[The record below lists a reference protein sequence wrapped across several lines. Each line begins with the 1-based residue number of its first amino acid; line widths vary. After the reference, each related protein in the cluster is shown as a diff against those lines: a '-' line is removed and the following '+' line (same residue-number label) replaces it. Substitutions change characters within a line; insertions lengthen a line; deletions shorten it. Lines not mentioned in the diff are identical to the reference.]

1 MLAHDLQ
8 PASMVEDRGFLAFLE
23 AIDPKYTPP
32 SRRTIMRV
40 HLPAL
45 YETTKE
51 KLMNEIATVEWC
63 SLTTD
68 AWTSNATEGYLTVTC
83 HYFTSQWELRSV
95 VLKTVH
101 VTTRHTSENLAATL
115 SGITNEWK
123 ITNKVACVVTDNA
136 NNMTGAI
143 RLNHWKQLPCFAHTI
158 NLVVDSALKA
168 DPSVIEMRKAC
179 RDIVSFFHKS
189 TNASSKLIAVQK
201 QMSKEEHKLIQE
213 VETRWNST
221 FYMLERIV
229 EQHEAITTALCLLDR
244 SDLCIPTTVVT
255 VMKELIDILRPFEA
269 VTHEVSSDTYI
280 SASKI
285 IPLARS
291 LQKLSGRV
299 TSNETVSKVG
309 EELATQMRRRFLG
322 MENNILLGSSTMLD
336 PRFKKLAFVDTG
348 AIANILRSITSELV
362 ARAPSDEDVDT
373 IQMAEQLE
381 EETLEVGNCGADESL
396 WQFLD
401 QRVAE
406 TASTLTPAA
415 DATVEVNQYIK
426 IKNIERKEN
435 AIEWWKSKGATTY
448 TSLQHLAKK
457 YLSVPATSVPS
468 ERLFSKAG
476 ELISKKRN
484 RLKDKNIDMYLFLNK
499 NLNLK

>member
-1 MLAHDLQ
+1 M
-8 PASMVEDRGFLAFLE
+8 
-23 AIDPKYTPP
+23 
-32 SRRTIMRV
+32 
-40 HLPAL
+40 
-45 YETTKE
+45 
-51 KLMNEIATVEWC
+51 
-63 SLTTD
+63 
-68 AWTSNATEGYLTVTC
+68 TC

-101 VTTRHTSENLAATL
+101 VTTRHTSENLAAIL

-143 RLNHWKQLPCFAHTI
+143 RLNHWMQLPCFAHTI
-158 NLVVDSALKA
+158 NLVVSNSALKA

-179 RDIVSFFHKS
+179 RDIVSFSGFHKS

-221 FYMLERIV
+221 FYMLKRIV

-269 VTHEVSSDTYI
+269 VIREVSSDTYI

-381 EETLEVGNCGADESL
+381 EETLEVGNCGIDESL

-401 QRVAE
+401 
-406 TASTLTPAA
+406 
-415 DATVEVNQYIK
+415 
-426 IKNIERKEN
+426 
-435 AIEWWKSKGATTY
+435 
-448 TSLQHLAKK
+448 H
-457 YLSVPATSVPS
+457 
-468 ERLFSKAG
+468 
-476 ELISKKRN
+476 
-484 RLKDKNIDMYLFLNK
+484 
-499 NLNLK
+499 